1 MFTSLYTLFTTQNP
15 SLVYLKWI
23 LLLGLLLV
31 FIVYYKKTNR
41 QLYTTEA
48 FSQDKPFVLKRDQDT
63 YDPFYAEVYDGINET
78 EKRGQYEL
86 KTLIKATQPSNDNS
100 VFLDIGSGTGY
111 LVNELH
117 EAGYQAYGI
126 DQSQAMIDYS
136 KENYPE
142 TETKCGNVMDP
153 MSFDNSTFS
162 HILCTYFTI
171 YHMENKSQFFQNCH
185 RWLRPNGYLFL
196 HLVDKSQFD
205 TIMPAG
211 KPTFLRSPQKYAE
224 KRITETTVEFE
235 DLTYTSSYQFGE
247 TDRVT
252 LKETFTDHTTTN
264 VRQNER
270 TLYMESLS
278 AILEM
283 GNQAGFILHSKADMT
298 PANGDKH
305 QYLYILER
313 V

>member
-1 MFTSLYTLFTTQNP
+1 
-15 SLVYLKWI
+15 
-23 LLLGLLLV
+23 
-31 FIVYYKKTNR
+31 
-41 QLYTTEA
+41 
-48 FSQDKPFVLKRDQDT
+48 
-63 YDPFYAEVYDGINET
+63 
-78 EKRGQYEL
+78 
-86 KTLIKATQPSNDNS
+86 
-100 VFLDIGSGTGY
+100 
-111 LVNELH
+111 
-117 EAGYQAYGI
+117 
-126 DQSQAMIDYS
+126 
-136 KENYPE
+136 
-142 TETKCGNVMDP
+142 
-153 MSFDNSTFS
+153 
-162 HILCTYFTI
+162 
-171 YHMENKSQFFQNCH
+171 
-185 RWLRPNGYLFL
+185 
-196 HLVDKSQFD
+196 
-205 TIMPAG
+205 MPAG

-224 KRITETTVEFE
+224 KRVTETTVEFE

-313 V
+313 I